1 MILIHAMVRSMFR
14 RVALTHV
21 VQTVLLAG
29 TVALA
34 GCAAAHGSADGR
46 PIVAVSFFP
55 LEDIVRAVGG
65 DTVHVVT
72 LVPPGQDAH
81 EFEATPQQLTGLER
95 ADAVVYLGSGFQPSL
110 EKEVDGLPRRVRR
123 VDLLKGQRL
132 LPVNGPLT
140 GTEGS
145 VDGEAVGDQ
154 LDPHVWLDPVRMATM
169 ADDVAAA
176 LRTLAPAAAS
186 HIDANLAG
194 YRTRLD
200 ALHHDITVGLA
211 DCRSRVLVTSHRAFG
226 YLAAEYGLTQVSIA
240 GVSSSDEPSART
252 LRAVADFV
260 RSHGVRTVFFQQSLP
275 RDLAQT
281 VAGEAG
287 AHIAMLDSLEAP
299 THQQLA
305 AHADYDSLMRA
316 NLSSLRHGLECA

>member
-1 MILIHAMVRSMFR
+1 MFR
-14 RVALTHV
+14 RATLATVLPA
-21 VQTVLLAG
+21 VLLAG
-29 TVALA
+29 AVPLA
-34 GCAAAHGSADGR
+34 GCTTAHGSADGR
-46 PIVAVSFFP
+46 PIVAASFFP

-65 DTVHVVT
+65 DAVHVVA

-81 EFEATPQQLTGLER
+81 EYEPTPLQLTGLER

-110 EKEVDGLPRRVRR
+110 EKEVDGLPSRVRR
-123 VDLLKGQRL
+123 LDLLRGQHL
-132 LPVNGPLT
+132 LPVTGPLA
-140 GTEGS
+140 GTDGN

-154 LDPHVWLDPVRMATM
+154 LDPHVWLDPSRMAAM
-169 ADDVAAA
+169 AGDVAVA
-176 LRTLAPAAAS
+176 LRALAPSAATQ
-186 HIDANLAG
+186 IDANLAR

-200 ALHHDITVGLA
+200 ALHHDMTAGLA

-226 YLAAEYGLTQVSIA
+226 YLAAAYGLTQVSIA

-260 RSHGVRTVFFQQSLP
+260 RSHGVRTVFFQRSLP

-287 AHIAMLDSLEAP
+287 AQVAVLDSLEAP

-305 AHADYDSLMRA
+305 AHADYESLMRA
-316 NLSSLRHGLECA
+316 DLASLRQGLGCA